1 VFYYG
6 AAFALIGSI
15 GLLLLIPGKP
25 DRRRAPMQ

>member
-15 GLLLLIPGKP
+15 GLLLLIPGKRLDGRQENP
-25 DRRRAPMQ
+25 